1 MPLTGEWN
9 PVQHE
14 DVIERGQGPDLGD
27 YLGYPINDA
36 ARLRAESWDA
46 SRLTL
51 QEHQC
56 RVHISPYIY
65 RGPMAVRIWEEKD
78 PQTQQVLAIRN
89 YISTYEQDRT
99 IWMDGRPHPP
109 DYAPHTWMGFSTGR
123 WEGNMLTVYTTHI
136 KMGWLKRNGLP
147 ESDQAT
153 MTEHFIRYGPSLM
166 THVTIINDPVYL
178 TEPVIRTEEF
188 QLNLNG
194 NINWLWPCEY
204 VLEVSARPKDE
215 VPNYL
220 PGENPF
226 LKEFSVRWHTP
237 EAAASGGAAEMY
249 PEYRFNMVK
258 ISAPS
263 RPENTSRPPQG
274 VRDNVAVM
282 HVQGGVS
289 MIVGAGGN
297 IAAQV
302 GDQGVLLVDSG
313 AASMTRKLLA
323 EVSKLSSKPIRYVVN
338 TSVDADHTGGNEA
351 IANLNGS
358 VTNLPVQNTPG
369 SSLTQSAQIFAH
381 DNVFTRM
388 TAKNGPNSAPAAAWP
403 TESFINDEK
412 ELYFNAE
419 AVRIYHPKPGHT
431 DGDSIVY
438 FRKSDVIAAGD
449 LLTTD
454 TYPVI
459 DTKLG
464 GTVQG
469 VIEGLNMILDIAVPA
484 HHEEG
489 GTMVIPGHGR
499 LCDEAD
505 VVEYRDMVVIVRDR
519 VRAMIKKGMTLEQVK
534 AARPTLDYDPLY
546 GSLSGPWTTDMFV
559 EAVYRDLKK

>member
-9 PVQHE
+9 PIQHE

-78 PQTQQVLAIRN
+78 PQTQQVIAIRN

-204 VLEVSARPKDE
+204 VLEVTERPKDE

-249 PEYRFNMVK
+249 PEYRNNMVK

-263 RPENTSRPPQG
+263 RPENSSRPPQG
-274 VRDNVAVM
+274 VRDNIAVM
-282 HVQGGVS
+282 PVQGGVS

-323 EVSKLSSKPIRYVVN
+323 EVSKLSVKPIRYVVN
-338 TSVDADHTGGNEA
+338 TSIDADHTGGNEA

-358 VTNLPVQNTPG
+358 ITSLPIQNTPG
-369 SSLTQSAQIFAH
+369 ASLTQSAQILAH
-381 DNVFTRM
+381 DNVYSRM
-388 TAKNGPNSAPAAAWP
+388 SARNGPNAAPSAAWP

-412 ELYFNAE
+412 ELYFNGE

-449 LLTTD
+449 LFTVD

-459 DTKLG
+459 DAKLG
-464 GTVQG
+464 GSLQG
-469 VIEGLNMILDIAVPA
+469 VIDGLNMILEIAVPA

-505 VVEYRDMVVIVRDR
+505 VVEYRDMVVIVKDR
-519 VRAMIKKGMTLEQVK
+519 VQAMIKKGMTLEQVK
-534 AARPTLDYDPLY
+534 GARPTLDYDPLY
-546 GSLSGPWTTDMFV
+546 GSLSGPWTTDMFI
-559 EAVYRDLKK
+559 EAVYKSLKK